1 LINLPFFIISTK
13 NKSKFT
19 TANFAIGSCIS
30 AIAQK
35 MDFMTI
41 MKKKIHNVILPLPKK
56 VHSLFWIFLSAFPIF
71 VFPMEVHLKGSVAN
85 NLWTFQ
91 QMPILQLTIVSA
103 IESNP
108 GERVSG
114 AYERSE
120 QKVQENSNSIS
131 QLLIEKSTF
140 ASGKKIFQANCSV
153 CHIGGTNIIIPEKN
167 LKKNAL
173 EANGMNTLNSISY
186 QIING
191 KNGMPAFGGRLQE
204 DEIEILASY
213 VLKQSLTNF
222 AEN

>member
-1 LINLPFFIISTK
+1 
-13 NKSKFT
+13 
-19 TANFAIGSCIS
+19 
-30 AIAQK
+30 
-35 MDFMTI
+35 
-41 MKKKIHNVILPLPKK
+41 
-56 VHSLFWIFLSAFPIF
+56 
-71 VFPMEVHLKGSVAN
+71 MEVHLKGSVAN
-85 NLWTFQ
+85 KLWTFQ

-103 IESNP
+103 IEIDP
-108 GERVSG
+108 GERSKQEV
-114 AYERSE
+114 
-120 QKVQENSNSIS
+120 KENSNSIS
-131 QLLIEKSTF
+131 QLPIEKSTF

-173 EANGMNTLNSISY
+173 EANGMNNLNSISY